1 MLNVLRLRNLHQFL
15 LEKSAA
21 RITQAAL
28 VKRNNITD
36 FVNNAEFYDK
46 LIKLNK
52 KLKKNY

>member
-1 MLNVLRLRNLHQFL
+1 MLNVLRLRNLHQFP
-15 LEKSAA
+15 LEKFAA

-36 FVNNAEFYDK
+36 FVNNTDFYDK

-52 KLKKNY
+52 ILKKNY

>member
-1 MLNVLRLRNLHQFL
+1 MLNVLRLRNLHQFPL
-15 LEKSAA
+15 KRFAA

-28 VKRNNITD
+28 VKRNNIID
-36 FVNNAEFYDK
+36 FVNNTEFYDK

>member
-1 MLNVLRLRNLHQFL
+1 MLNVLRLRNLHQFP
-15 LEKSAA
+15 LEKFAA

-36 FVNNAEFYDK
+36 FVNNTEFYDK

-52 KLKKNY
+52 KSKKKY

>member
-1 MLNVLRLRNLHQFL
+1 MLNVLRLRNLHQFP
-15 LEKSAA
+15 LEKSSA

>member
-1 MLNVLRLRNLHQFL
+1 MLNVLRLRNLHQCP
-15 LEKSAA
+15 LEKFAA

-36 FVNNAEFYDK
+36 FVNNTDFYDK

-52 KLKKNY
+52 ILKKNY